1 MDCKKGEILREGY
14 TRKSYTRKDGS
25 KVKSTYVSP
34 SCVQDRGKPGKGPK
48 TLPKPDPNVHLRD
61 YGYSVNKNAGQRQRA
76 LKRASR
82 ELGTLPVLRRLNLIA
97 NYSKS
102 SVDKEEKMRDDVEYM
117 KRQHK
122 IYKKKMENQG

>member
-1 MDCKKGEILREGY
+1 MNCKKGEILREGY
-14 TRKSYTRKDGS
+14 VRKSYTRKDGS
-25 KVKSTYVSP
+25 RVKNTYVQP
-34 SCVQDRGKPGKGPK
+34 SCIQDRGKSGKGPK
-48 TLPKPDPNVHLRD
+48 ILPKPDPNIHLRD
-61 YGYSVNKNAGQRQRA
+61 YGYSVDKNSGQRQRA

-102 SVDKEEKMRDDVEYM
+102 DIEKEEKMRNDVEYM

-122 IYKKKMENQG
+122 IYKKKMASKE